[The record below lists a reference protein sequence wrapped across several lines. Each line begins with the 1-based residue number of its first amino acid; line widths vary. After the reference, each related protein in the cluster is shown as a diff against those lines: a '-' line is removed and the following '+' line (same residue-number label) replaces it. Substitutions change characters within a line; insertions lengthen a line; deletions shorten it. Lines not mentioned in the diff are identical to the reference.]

1 MKIIWIEFLKRVPK
15 KNQKFKS
22 KKKDSID
29 QKVKKIKE
37 EL

>member
-1 MKIIWIEFLKRVPK
+1 MKIIWIEFLKRVQK